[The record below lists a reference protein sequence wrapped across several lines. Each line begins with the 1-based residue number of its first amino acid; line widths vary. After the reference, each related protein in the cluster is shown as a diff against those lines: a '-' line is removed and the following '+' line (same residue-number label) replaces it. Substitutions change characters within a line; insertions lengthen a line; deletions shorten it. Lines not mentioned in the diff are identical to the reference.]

1 MERALPTPSIH
12 RCYQRRSNRR
22 DKNHGNKEQIAHIS
36 WRSWKRKREDSGRR
50 RGINP
55 EKPIEIAA
63 DKSGRRFCS
72 QEGDEKSVAMGTGIR
87 DLRGVMNGFKHDQLF
102 PDPITANGLK
112 LKGLPPP
119 TTAAHLDGF
128 IDMQDGPF
136 LQAPSDSALDA
147 IAPPSFLDDL
157 FTEEDALNS
166 LDLGGQQQSSN
177 LADDH
182 PGLRLSLGTPNA
194 NLSPGTE
201 TDTLDDSEIF
211 FSDIGLNYISQM
223 LMEENIDDKFDV
235 YLENPALF
243 DAENPFF
250 EILGENFTAS
260 PGQPPLC
267 SSHFSDSSDGNHHGS
282 SGSSTVM
289 DNSQLYDASET
300 HPVPIDDSP
309 QSSFSSVN
317 SFGDILE
324 RVEESLLSTLVAPDL
339 PADSQPAWQFQ
350 RGIEE
355 AHKFLPSDDKLVI
368 NIEHAVEVKAEGG
381 VNEHAVHPSR
391 GRKNRHGE
399 DLDLEEGRS
408 IKQSAVFSEE
418 TRRTKLFDE
427 VLLCNEGNCAK
438 AVDKFRER
446 LQNEASKVSHGSHS
460 RGRKGRGKK
469 QPKREVVDLRTLL
482 THCAQAV
489 AADDHRSANELLKQ
503 IRQHS
508 SPFGDA
514 NQRLAHWFADGLQA
528 RLAGTGSQIYHSLT
542 AKRIPVTD
550 VLKAFQ
556 LYTAVCP
563 FRKVSHFF
571 STQTI
576 LNVAEKATRLHI
588 IDFGMYYGFQW
599 PCFLQRLSYRPDGPP
614 KVRMTG
620 IELPV
625 HGFRPTELIDETGRR
640 LADYASSFRIP
651 FEFRSIAAAKW
662 DDIGVEDLDLR
673 DGEVV
678 VVNCLYRF
686 KNLLD
691 ETLVVDNPRD
701 KVLNTIRKI
710 NPDVFIHG
718 VVNGTYSAPFFVTR
732 FREALFHYS
741 SMFDM
746 IETNAPQE
754 DESRQLIEKV
764 LFGREALNIIACE
777 GTERLERPE
786 TYKQWHV
793 RNLRAGFVQLPLN
806 PDIVKKATDKVKS
819 CYHKDFVVDEDNR
832 WLLQGW
838 KGRIIYALSTW
849 KSNSSY

>member
-1 MERALPTPSIH
+1 M
-12 RCYQRRSNRR
+12 
-22 DKNHGNKEQIAHIS
+22 GNFGA
-36 WRSWKRKREDSGRR
+36 
-50 RGINP
+50 
-55 EKPIEIAA
+55 
-63 DKSGRRFCS
+63 
-72 QEGDEKSVAMGTGIR
+72 EGDEKSVAMGTGIR
-87 DLRGVMNGFKHDQLF
+87 DLRGAMNGFKHDQLF

-119 TTAAHLDGF
+119 TTVFYLDGF

-136 LQAPSDSALDA
+136 LQAPSDSALNVT
-147 IAPPSFLDDL
+147 APPSFMDDL
-157 FTEEDALNS
+157 FTEEDALSS

-177 LADDH
+177 HRSSRLDVPDDH
-182 PGLRLSLGTPNA
+182 PGLPPSVCTTNA
-194 NLSPGTE
+194 KLSPGTE
-201 TDTLDDSEIF
+201 TGILDDSEI
-211 FSDIGLNYISQM
+211 FSDIGLNYISEM
-223 LMEENIDDKFDV
+223 LMEENTDDKFDV

-243 DAENPFF
+243 DAENSFL
-250 EILGENFTAS
+250 EILRENFTAS

-267 SSHFSDSSDGNHHGS
+267 SSHFSDSPDGDHHGS
-282 SGSSTVM
+282 NGSRSVM
-289 DNSQLYDASET
+289 DNRHSYDAPET

-324 RVEESLLSTLVAPDL
+324 GVEESLLSTLVAPDL

-350 RGIEE
+350 GGIEE
-355 AHKFLPSDDKLVI
+355 AHKFLPSNGELAI
-368 NIEHAVEVKAEGG
+368 NLEANNFYPPQVPKEGTRLVEVNAEGG
-381 VNEHAVHPSR
+381 VSEHAVHPSR

-399 DLDLEEGRS
+399 DLELEEGRS
-408 IKQSAVFSEE
+408 IKQSAVFSGE
-418 TRRTKLFDE
+418 TGRTKLFDE
-427 VLLCNEGNCAK
+427 VFLCSGVNCAK

-446 LQNEASKVSHGSHS
+446 SQNEASKVSHGSRS
-460 RGRKGRGKK
+460 KGRKGRGKK
-469 QPKREVVDLRTLL
+469 QPKREVVDLSTLL
-482 THCAQAV
+482 THCAHAV
-489 AADDHRSANELLKQ
+489 AADDHRSTNELLKQ

-528 RLAGTGSQIYHSLT
+528 RLAGTGIQIYHSLT

-550 VLKAFQ
+550 VLKAYQ
-556 LYTAVCP
+556 LYMAVCP

-599 PCFLQRLSYRPDGPP
+599 PGFLQRLSYRPDGPP

-620 IELPV
+620 IDVPM

-640 LADYASSFRIP
+640 LADYASGFRIP

-662 DDIGVEDLDLR
+662 DDIRVEDLDLR
-673 DGEVV
+673 DDEVV

-691 ETLVVDNPRD
+691 ETVVVVDNPRD

-741 SMFDM
+741 AMFDM

-764 LFGREALNIIACE
+764 LFGREALNILACE
-777 GTERLERPE
+777 GTARLERPE

-806 PDIVKKATDKVKS
+806 RDIVKKATDKVKS
-819 CYHKDFVVDEDNR
+819 CYHKDFVVDEDKR

-838 KGRIIYALSTW
+838 KGRIVHALSTW
-849 KSNSSY
+849 KSDSSY